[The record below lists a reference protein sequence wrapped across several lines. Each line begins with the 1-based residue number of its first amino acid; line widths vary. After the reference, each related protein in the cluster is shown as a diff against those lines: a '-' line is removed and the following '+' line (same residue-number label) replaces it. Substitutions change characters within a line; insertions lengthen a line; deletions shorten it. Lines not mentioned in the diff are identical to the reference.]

1 MNELFTY
8 YLQELDHYQPDSLI
22 HHLDHDTWSI
32 SQMYDHLIV
41 VSHEYLDEVESCQFA
56 PVTTSGKSPFGERL
70 FAASA
75 FPATPIRLP
84 DAMNAP
90 PDETAHVDRLRTRWL
105 QLIDRHTALAS
116 IAESAPADQKTQHGG
131 MGWLNATEWYA
142 LVTYHLAHHRH
153 QKRRLD
159 AALANRS

>member
-8 YLQELDHYQPDSLI
+8 YLQELDRYQPKALI

-41 VSHEYLDEVESCQFA
+41 VSHEYLDEVESCRFA
-56 PVTTSGKSPFGERL
+56 PVTTSGKSPFGEQL
-70 FAASA
+70 FAVGA

-90 PDETAHVDRLRTRWL
+90 PDETDQVEQIRTRWL
-105 QLIDRHTALAS
+105 QLIDRHVTLAT
-116 IAESAPADQKTQHGG
+116 IAQATPVDQKTQHGG
-131 MGWLNATEWYA
+131 IGWLNAAEWYA
-142 LVTYHLAHHRH
+142 LVSYHLAHHRH

-159 AALANRS
+159 AALAN

>member
-8 YLQELDHYQPDSLI
+8 YLQELDCYEPEALI
-22 HHLDHDTWSI
+22 HHLVHDTWSI

-41 VSHEYLDEVESCQFA
+41 VSHEYLDEVESCRFA
-56 PVTTSGKSPFGERL
+56 PVTTSGKSPFGEQL
-70 FAASA
+70 FAVGA

-90 PDETAHVDRLRTRWL
+90 PNETDQVEQIRTRWL
-105 QLIDRHTALAS
+105 QLIDRHVTLAT
-116 IAESAPADQKTQHGG
+116 IAQATPVDQKTQHGG
-131 MGWLNATEWYA
+131 MGWLNAAEWYA
-142 LVTYHLAHHRH
+142 LVSYHLAHHRH

-159 AALANRS
+159 AALAN

>member
-8 YLQELDHYQPDSLI
+8 YLQELDRYHPEALI
-22 HHLDHDTWSI
+22 HHLDRDTWSI

-41 VSHEYLDEVESCQFA
+41 VSHEYLDEVESCRFA
-56 PVTTSGKSPFGERL
+56 PVTTSGKSPFGEQL
-70 FAASA
+70 FAVGA

-90 PDETAHVDRLRTRWL
+90 PDETDQVEQLRTRWL
-105 QLIDRHTALAS
+105 QLIDRHVTLAT
-116 IAESAPADQKTQHGG
+116 IAQSTPVDQKTQHGG
-131 MGWLNATEWYA
+131 MGWLNAAEWYA
-142 LVTYHLAHHRH
+142 LVSYHLAHHRH

-159 AALANRS
+159 AALAK

>member
-1 MNELFTY
+1 MDELFTY
-8 YLQELDHYQPDSLI
+8 YLQELDHYQPNALI
-22 HHLDHDTWSI
+22 YHLDHDTWSI

-41 VSHEYLDEVESCQFA
+41 VSHEYLDEVESCRFA

-70 FAASA
+70 FATGA
-75 FPATPIRLP
+75 FPSTPIRLP

-90 PDETAHVDRLRTRWL
+90 PYETTHVDRLRTRWL

-159 AALANRS
+159 AALANRQ

>member
-8 YLQELDHYQPDSLI
+8 YLQELDRYEPEALI

-41 VSHEYLDEVESCQFA
+41 VSHEYLDEVESCRFA
-56 PVTTSGKSPFGERL
+56 PVTTSGKSPFGEQL
-70 FAASA
+70 FAAGA
-75 FPATPIRLP
+75 FPSTPIRLP

-90 PDETAHVDRLRTRWL
+90 PDETDQVEQIRTRWL
-105 QLIDRHTALAS
+105 QLIDRHVTLAT
-116 IAESAPADQKTQHGG
+116 IAQATPVDQKTQHGG
-131 MGWLNATEWYA
+131 MGWLNAAEWYA
-142 LVTYHLAHHRH
+142 LISYHLAHHRH

-159 AALANRS
+159 AALAN

>member
-8 YLQELDHYQPDSLI
+8 YLQELDRYHPEGLI

-41 VSHEYLDEVESCQFA
+41 VSHEYLDEVESCRFA
-56 PVTTSGKSPFGERL
+56 PVTTSGKSPFGEQL
-70 FAASA
+70 FAVGA

-90 PDETAHVDRLRTRWL
+90 PNETDQVEQLRTRWL
-105 QLIDRHTALAS
+105 QLIDRHVTLAT
-116 IAESAPADQKTQHGG
+116 SAQSTPVDQKTQHGG
-131 MGWLNATEWYA
+131 MGWLNAAEWYA
-142 LVTYHLAHHRH
+142 LVSYHLAHHRN

-159 AALANRS
+159 AALAK

>member
-1 MNELFTY
+1 MPVRSG
-8 YLQELDHYQPDSLI
+8 DH
-22 HHLDHDTWSI
+22 
-32 SQMYDHLIV
+32 V
-41 VSHEYLDEVESCQFA
+41 R
-56 PVTTSGKSPFGERL
+56 KSPFGERL
-70 FAASA
+70 FAAGA

-105 QLIDRHTALAS
+105 ELTDRHTALAS

-131 MGWLNATEWYA
+131 MGWLNAAEWYA
-142 LVTYHLAHHRH
+142 LVMYHLAHHRH

-159 AALANRS
+159 AALANRP